1 MRFFEMF
8 GVHIVLNVT
17 QKQIVVPSKE
27 KNDLWF
33 CHQLGSREHYSIPR
47 ALHKN
52 GCLALLQ
59 TDAWITPKF
68 ARRLP
73 SMGPFR
79 SLAGRYHEDLATA
92 RVTSFT
98 PGRLCF
104 DVRSRLS
111 RDHPW
116 QAIEKRNDWF
126 QRRCLPGL
134 RRGLAALNKDGNQQV
149 TVFSFS
155 YTARELFR
163 EAKRHGARCVLG
175 QIDPGPQEI
184 RWVAQRCGEPP
195 PHESPPRS
203 YWDSWREEVDLA
215 DVIIANSEWSR
226 GLLVQGGI
234 LPEKIGVLPLAYT
247 PPLSAN
253 CIEPH
258 SYPLSFSSS
267 RPLRVLFLGQV
278 IPRKGVSELFEAI
291 ARLKDVPVEFHIAG
305 PIAMEIPESV
315 KNATNVCFYGS
326 VPRGQ
331 AESLYATSD
340 VFILPTHSDGFAIT
354 QLESTAYRL
363 PVIASGNCA
372 SVVIDGES
380 GMLLTD
386 VSSGEIER
394 ALRFCVESPE
404 TLRRWSQYSFDWSTY
419 SIDSLGN
426 RLRDLGEALGCG

>member
-1 MRFFEMF
+1 M
-8 GVHIVLNVT
+8 IT
-17 QKQIVVPSKE
+17 QPVAP
-27 KNDLWF
+27 WF

-52 GCLALLQ
+52 GRLALLQ
-59 TDAWITPKF
+59 TDAWITPKV

-73 SMGPFR
+73 SIGPFR

-104 DVRSRLS
+104 DVRSRL
-111 RDHPW
+111 RRVPPW
-116 QAIEKRNDWF
+116 HAFEKRNEWF

-134 RRGLAALNKDGNQQV
+134 RRGLTAMTSDRNRDL

-175 QIDPGPQEI
+175 QVDPGPQEI
-184 RWVAQRCGEPP
+184 RWVAQHCGEPQ
-195 PHESPPRS
+195 PHESPPLS

-215 DVIIANSEWSR
+215 DGIIANSEWSR
-226 GLLVQGGI
+226 RLLVQGGV
-234 LPEKIGVLPLAYT
+234 LPEKIRVLPLAYT
-247 PPLSAN
+247 PPVTAN
-253 CIEPH
+253 CVEPH
-258 SYPLSFSSS
+258 SYPASFSSS

-278 IPRKGVSELFEAI
+278 IRRKGVYELFEAI
-291 ARLKDVPVEFHIAG
+291 ARLKDAPVEFHIAG
-305 PIAMEIPESV
+305 PIATEIPESV
-315 KNATNVCFYGS
+315 KNAKNVRFFGS

-331 AESLYATSD
+331 AESLYAASD
-340 VFILPTHSDGFAIT
+340 VFILPTHSDGFGMT
-354 QLESTAYRL
+354 QLEAIAYRL

-386 VSSGEIER
+386 VSSEEIER
-394 ALRFCVESPE
+394 ALRFCVDSPE
-404 TLRRWSQYSFDWSTY
+404 TLRRWSEYPFDWSTY
-419 SIDSLGN
+419 SMESLGK
-426 RLRDLGEALGCG
+426 RLQSLGEELDRG

>member
-1 MRFFEMF
+1 M
-8 GVHIVLNVT
+8 
-17 QKQIVVPSKE
+17 QKQSEVPSKE

-33 CHQLGSREHYSIPR
+33 CHQLGSREHYSISR

-52 GCLALLQ
+52 GRLALLQ
-59 TDAWITPKF
+59 TDAWITPKV
-68 ARRLP
+68 ARSLP
-73 SMGPFR
+73 AMGPFQ

-104 DVRSRLS
+104 DVRSRLR

-116 QAIEKRNDWF
+116 QAIERRNEWF

-134 RRGLAALNKDGNQQV
+134 RRGLTELNKDRNRDLA
-149 TVFSFS
+149 VFSFS

-195 PHESPPRS
+195 PHESPPLS

-226 GLLVQGGI
+226 GLLIQDGVS
-234 LPEKIGVLPLAYT
+234 PEKIRVLPLAYT

-291 ARLKDVPVEFHIAG
+291 ARLKDIPVEFHIAG
-305 PIAMEIPESV
+305 PIATEIPVSV
-315 KNATNVCFYGS
+315 KNATNVRFYGS

-331 AESLYATSD
+331 AESLYAASD
-340 VFILPTHSDGFAIT
+340 VFILPTHSDGFAMT
-354 QLESTAYRL
+354 QLEAIAYRL

-380 GMLLTD
+380 GMLLKN
-386 VSSGEIER
+386 VSSEEIKR

-404 TLRRWSQYSFDWSTY
+404 TLRRWSECSFDWSAY
-419 SIDSLGN
+419 SIESLGN
-426 RLRDLGEALGCG
+426 RLRDLREELVHG